1 MTSHKWANE
10 IKAWADGAEIQY
22 RIKPRVEGGEYSEWV
37 TQKNPQWYV
46 SDVAEYR
53 VKPDPAKDVPT
64 RPEGAGCEYCT
75 DPDGTRRE
83 ARVGQPMRHVKT
95 GGRYVLTAFVIRESD
110 MQQGFDYY
118 SMRTGE
124 TFWRPIQELFDG
136 RFEFITMEELC
147 STS

>member
-1 MTSHKWANE
+1 MDPYTHPIMSAALHAIKQYATGENE
-10 IKAWADGAEIQY
+10 HLAM
-22 RIKPRVEGGEYSEWV
+22 RIWDDVRRAMLQAHERDVPIEHVFEGGRRCGRRFTWIHE
-37 TQKNPQWYV
+37 N
-46 SDVAEYR
+46 
-53 VKPDPAKDVPT
+53 
-64 RPEGAGCEYCT
+64 
-75 DPDGTRRE
+75 PDGTRRE

-110 MQQGFDYY
+110 MQQGFDYF